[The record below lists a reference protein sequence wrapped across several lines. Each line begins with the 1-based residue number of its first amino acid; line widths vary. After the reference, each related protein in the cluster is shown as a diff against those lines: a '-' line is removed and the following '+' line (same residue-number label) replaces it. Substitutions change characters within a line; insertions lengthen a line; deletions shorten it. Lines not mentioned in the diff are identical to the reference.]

1 MNTTKRL
8 FATAGVAILAVAAGA
23 DAAGQTMRT
32 ITATGGR
39 PLWHALDALEVEVG
53 GTVNYEDVPYENAAD
68 CRDVSTPQ
76 WRATAP
82 PGYQLLVPR
91 LGTVTADIPVPANGA
106 VTQNELI
113 YEVNLLLTSY
123 RQNHLPGDFQV
134 QEANGM
140 LYVTATKVLGANGAV
155 HAVTSPML
163 AAITVPTADRSVGG
177 TVQAIFDAVGIATGL
192 RFGLDRLPFWPSQ
205 RVTFGAAGE
214 VARDALARLFAQ
226 LSSRPLSYR
235 LIFAPKCDR
244 MRTTDYIVDVAPSGY
259 VAPMALPGYGPI
271 NKSAGSAPPVPASAH
286 PPGAPRPNQGPA
298 KP

>member
-1 MNTTKRL
+1 MNITKRL
-8 FATAGVAILAVAAGA
+8 FESAGVAVVAIAAVTN
-23 DAAGQTMRT
+23 AAGQTMKT
-32 ITATGGR
+32 ISATGGR

-113 YEVNLLLTSY
+113 YDVNLLLTSY

-134 QEANGM
+134 QEANGV
-140 LYVTATKVLGANGAV
+140 LYVTATKVLGANGV
-155 HAVTSPML
+155 VRAVTSPML
-163 AAITVPTADRSVGG
+163 TVITVPTGDRSVVE
-177 TVQAIFDAVGIATGL
+177 TVQAIFDAVGTATGL
-192 RFGLDRLPFWPSQ
+192 RIGVATFPFWPSQ
-205 RVTFGAAGE
+205 RVAFGATGE
-214 VARDALARLFAQ
+214 VARDALARLFA
-226 LSSRPLSYR
+226 LSSSRPLSYR
-235 LIFAPKCDR
+235 MIFEPKCDR
-244 MRTTDYIVDVAPSGY
+244 MRVYDYIVNVAPSGY
-259 VAPMALPGYGPI
+259 VAPTAPAGYGPI
-271 NKSAGSAPPVPASAH
+271 NPSAGSAPPVPASAH